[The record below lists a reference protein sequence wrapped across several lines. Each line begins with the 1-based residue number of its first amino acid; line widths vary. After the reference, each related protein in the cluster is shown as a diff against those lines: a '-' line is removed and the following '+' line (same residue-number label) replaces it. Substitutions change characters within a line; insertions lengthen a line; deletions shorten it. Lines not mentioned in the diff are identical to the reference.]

1 MSLGE
6 KVKALRD
13 KKGMNQKQVAEA
25 SGITQATISRVEGG
39 LVKELKSEALRRLAE
54 SLGVTMDYLVDKTE
68 NLTPSDI
75 LSSDTT
81 ARNILKGY
89 EKLSRD
95 GRDQL
100 KNFVHFLQEQ
110 EGRMG
115 RLSRRSPF
123 AGFQRSERLRGRRRR
138 GRRRKEI
145 KKAA

>member
-6 KVKALRD
+6 KVRALRD

-25 SGITQATISRVEGG
+25 SGITQATISRVESG

-54 SLGVTMDYLVDKTE
+54 ALGVTMDYLVDKAE

-81 ARNILKGY
+81 ARYILKGY

-100 KNFVHFLQEQ
+100 RNFVHFLQEQ

-115 RLSRRSPF
+115 RLSRRNPF
-123 AGFQRSERLRGRRRR
+123 AGFQRSERLRRRRRR